1 MKLRRLKETDAGYM
15 LEWMHDAE
23 LVRDMHRDFA
33 SMTIDDCLAF
43 IEKSSSDAG
52 DFIHLAIADENDEY
66 LGTVSLKEI
75 DSETHSA
82 EFGITIRR
90 CAMGSGIAV
99 EAMRTILEKAHE
111 MQIDRVY
118 WCVSPQNTRAL
129 RFYDKNGYKRIN
141 IKDVQDLYDRLGS
154 SGSYSLEDVDGYIW
168 YLFNTS
174 YADYIDAGSAKTG
187 ISDGR
192 SPDVSVYMMTYYHEQ
207 YVRQAIES
215 VLSQKTGYSFELVI
229 SDDCSQDGTAD
240 ILREYAAK
248 YPDKIR
254 VNINE
259 TNMGIPSNIYKA
271 RTMCRGRYIT
281 NLSGDDYWIND
292 EKIETEVRFLDE
304 HPEYSAAAC
313 RIELRM
319 DGSTTAYDT
328 VPSDGKMVDR
338 AFTLRDYEKCIP
350 LGTHGLVMRNYF
362 LTEEGREYFGQAREI
377 SEFVDDAV
385 DEVLLLRKG
394 PIYVMDIVSDA
405 HRVVKAD
412 MDKQNYNSRYSR
424 IQKYKH
430 HIDLLNGM
438 SARWGEEIDFSNW
451 YAEYTA
457 TGFLGRIKDHKRSE
471 FKEIV
476 DTIPDKYRGKAF
488 SSIYIRMIPHMISFV
503 MARFK
508 RH

>member
-1 MKLRRLKETDAGYM
+1 M
-15 LEWMHDAE
+15 LEWMHDAD
-23 LVRDMHRDFA
+23 LVRDMHKDFA
-33 SMTIDDCLAF
+33 SMTIDDCRGF
-43 IEKSSSDAG
+43 IEKSGTDTK
-52 DFIHLAIADENDEY
+52 DFIHFAIADENDEY
-66 LGTVSLKEI
+66 LGTVSLKAI
-75 DSETHSA
+75 DTEKHIA

-90 CAMGSGIAV
+90 CAMRTGIAI
-99 EAMRTILEKAHE
+99 EAMRAIIKKAHE
-111 MQIDRVY
+111 MGIDRVY
-118 WCVSPQNTRAL
+118 WCVAPQNTRAL

-141 IKDVQDLYDRLGS
+141 ITDEKELLDQIGS
-154 SGSYSLEDVDGYIW
+154 SGVYSYDDIDGYIW
-168 YLFNTS
+168 YLLNTS
-174 YADYIDAGSAKTG
+174 DDDRADTESADAGNLG
-187 ISDGR
+187 HQ
-192 SPDVSVYMMTYYHEQ
+192 SPDVSVYMMTYFHEK

-215 VLSQKTGYSFELVI
+215 VLSQKTGYTFELVI

-240 ILREYAAK
+240 ILREYEAE
-248 YPDKIR
+248 YPDRIR

-259 TNMGIPSNIYKA
+259 TNIGIPSNIYKA

-319 DGSTTAYDT
+319 DDSTVAYDT
-328 VPSDGKMVDR
+328 VPSDTRLVNR
-338 AFTLRDYEKCIP
+338 EFTIRDYEKCIP

-362 LTEEGREYFGQAREI
+362 LTEEGRTYFGQAREI

-412 MDKQNYNSRYSR
+412 LDKQNYNSRYSR

-438 SARWGEEIDFSNW
+438 SMRWGDEIDFSSW

-457 TGFLGRIKDHKRSE
+457 TGFLGSIKDSTRSE

-476 DTIPDKYRGKAF
+476 DTIPDKYRRNL
-488 SSIYIRMIPHMISFV
+488 YVRMIPHMMRFIV
-503 MARFK
+503 ARFK
-508 RH
+508 RR